1 MGLITSNTILLP
13 EKNEKLE
20 LFGFKFAG
28 GAHIS
33 KTMMLNEITKL
44 LTNNPPNATLDVY
57 HKTIVS
63 DNILLKPTQSTRQET
78 YNRLRSLYGLD
89 EKIPIFSIYRELVLI
104 DPKSISLLSL
114 LVSWARDPLLRAS
127 TSAIYQI
134 GIGDEVKNESIQR
147 AIQHVFPDKFSPSS
161 LGTTSRNT
169 ASTWTQSGHL
179 LGRVKKIRTRV
190 IPTTKSF
197 TMALL
202 LGYVCGYRGEHLF
215 TSPFCKLLD
224 INAID
229 AQSLAQQAHR
239 ENLITFKNIGSIIEV
254 SFHRYQRYLEAFQ

>member
-1 MGLITSNTILLP
+1 MGLITSTPITLP

-20 LFGFKFAG
+20 SFGFKFTG

-44 LTNNPPNATLDVY
+44 LSNNPSDAMIELY
-57 HKTIVS
+57 HKAIVS

-78 YNRLRSLYGLD
+78 YSRLRTLYGLD
-89 EKIPIFSIYRELVLI
+89 SKIPIFSIYRELVLI
-104 DPKSISLLSL
+104 DPHSISLLSL

-127 TSAIYQI
+127 TSAVYQACI
-134 GIGDEVKNESIQR
+134 GEQVKNESVQR
-147 AIQHVFPDKFSPSS
+147 AISNVFPDKFSPSS

-179 LGRVKKIRTRV
+179 SGRVKKVRTRV

-215 TSPFCKLLD
+215 TSPFSKLLD
-224 INAID
+224 LNVID
-229 AQSLAQQAHR
+229 AQSLATQAHR